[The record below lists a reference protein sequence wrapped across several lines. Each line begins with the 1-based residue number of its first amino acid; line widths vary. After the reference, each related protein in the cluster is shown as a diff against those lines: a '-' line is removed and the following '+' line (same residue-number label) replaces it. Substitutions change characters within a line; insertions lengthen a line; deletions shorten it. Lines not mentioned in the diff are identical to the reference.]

1 MFAEL
6 YIENL
11 ALIEKTS
18 LIWQPG
24 LNVLSGETGAGKS
37 MLLDAVSMLLG
48 SRAGKEQVRRGA
60 ERCRVQGVFLPPF
73 SAALRQKLAEFGL
86 DEAADEDEMIL
97 SREVA
102 AAGRSTC
109 RINMQ
114 PVPLAVLKTIGRLLI
129 NIHGQSE
136 HVSLLEP
143 EKQLHLLDSFG
154 GEAITAQR
162 QVVAEAYHSW
172 QQAAKQLAKIKQE
185 TSDDAERRR
194 FLQFQIEE
202 LEAAKI
208 CPGETDELKKEA
220 AGLESV
226 QQRSGH
232 AGRAYGALYAG
243 KNAALSSLSEAVDE
257 LEELKR
263 IDESV
268 EPLQTRLQG
277 LYYELEDAAVELRD
291 YREAIVDDPER
302 LEEINSR
309 LFALKVLGKKYNADE
324 QRLLEIL
331 EENKQELDRRENRD
345 DYIADLTAQEQKLA
359 AVYQQAAAILHEQR
373 AKAGE
378 DLAAKI
384 TAELKYLQMSKA
396 QFAVDLL
403 PKAPSADGGEEVQFM
418 ISPNPGE
425 EMKPVA
431 RIASGGEM
439 SRIMLAIKVILASLD
454 EVPTLIF
461 DEIDTGLGGRALGSV
476 AEKLVEVA
484 RSTQA
489 ICVTHAPVL
498 AAYADNNLLVEKH
511 EQGGRTVTTVQELA
525 GEAKVME
532 IGRMLAGDKV
542 TDTTRRQ
549 AEELI
554 EAGQKI
560 RQDMI

>member
-11 ALIEKTS
+11 ALIEKTA
-18 LIWQPG
+18 LLWQPG

-37 MLLDAVSMLLG
+37 MLLDAVSLLLG

-73 SAALRQKLAEFGL
+73 SATLRQKLTELGL
-86 DEAADEDEMIL
+86 DFDSEENEELIL
-97 SREVA
+97 SREVL

-109 RINMQ
+109 RINLQ
-114 PVPLAVLKTIGRLLI
+114 PVPLAALKDVGRLLI

-154 GEAITAQR
+154 GDLIAAQR
-162 QVVAEAYHSW
+162 QETAAAYQSW
-172 QQAAKQLAKIKQE
+172 QQVAKQLAQAKQE
-185 TSDDAERRR
+185 TADDAERRR
-194 FLQFQIEE
+194 FLQFQIAELTEAKLHPGEVEE
-202 LEAAKI
+202 L
-208 CPGETDELKKEA
+208 TKEA
-220 AGLESV
+220 SGLESV
-226 QQRSGH
+226 QQRSEH
-232 AGRAYGALYAG
+232 AGRAYAALYAG
-243 KNAALSSLSEAVDE
+243 NNAALTNLSTVVDE
-257 LEELKR
+257 LDELKR
-263 IDESV
+263 IDAEV
-268 EPLQTRLQG
+268 EPLQTRLQN
-277 LYYELEDAAVELRD
+277 LYYELEDTALELRS

-309 LFALKVLGKKYNADE
+309 LFALKVLGKKYKADE
-324 QRLLEIL
+324 SGLLKIL
-331 EENKQELDRRENRD
+331 ADNQQELERRENREE
-345 DYIADLTAQEQKLA
+345 YLADLADKETKLA
-359 AVYQQAAAILHEQR
+359 AFYQQAAQKLHQLR
-373 AKAGE
+373 ANAGQE
-378 DLAAKI
+378 LAAKI

-396 QFAVDLL
+396 VFAVDLAA
-403 PKAPSADGGEEVQFM
+403 KASSADGFDEVQFM

-431 RIASGGEM
+431 KIASGGEM

-484 RSTQA
+484 HSTQA

-498 AAYADNNLLVEKH
+498 AAYADNNLLVEKNEH
-511 EQGGRTVTTVQELA
+511 DGRTITTVQELA
-525 GEAKVME
+525 GEAKVLE
-532 IGRMLAGDKV
+532 ISRMLAGDKV
-542 TDTTRRQ
+542 TATTRRQ
-549 AEELI
+549 ADELI
-554 EAGQKI
+554 EAGRKL
-560 RQDMI
+560 R

>member
-11 ALIEKTS
+11 ALIEKTA
-18 LIWQPG
+18 LLWQPG

-37 MLLDAVSMLLG
+37 MLLDAVSLLLG

-73 SAALRQKLAEFGL
+73 SATLRQKLTELGL
-86 DEAADEDEMIL
+86 DFDAEDNEELIL
-97 SREVA
+97 SREVL

-109 RINMQ
+109 RINLQ
-114 PVPLAVLKTIGRLLI
+114 PVPLAALKAVGRLLI

-154 GEAITAQR
+154 GDLIAAQR
-162 QVVAEAYHSW
+162 QETAAAYQSW
-172 QQAAKQLAKIKQE
+172 QQVAKQLAQAKQE
-185 TSDDAERRR
+185 TADDAERRR
-194 FLQFQIEE
+194 FLQFQIAELTEAKLHPGEVEE
-202 LEAAKI
+202 L
-208 CPGETDELKKEA
+208 TKEA
-220 AGLESV
+220 SGLESV
-226 QQRSGH
+226 QQRSEH
-232 AGRAYGALYAG
+232 AGRAYAALYAG
-243 KNAALSSLSEAVDE
+243 NNAALTNLSTVVDE
-257 LEELKR
+257 LDELKR
-263 IDESV
+263 IDAEV
-268 EPLQTRLQG
+268 EPLQTRLQN
-277 LYYELEDAAVELRD
+277 LYYELEDTALELRS

-309 LFALKVLGKKYNADE
+309 LFALKVLGKKYKADE
-324 QRLLEIL
+324 SGLLKIL
-331 EENKQELDRRENRD
+331 ADNQQELERRENREE
-345 DYIADLTAQEQKLA
+345 YLADLADEEAKLA
-359 AVYQQAAAILHEQR
+359 ALYQQTAQKLHQLR
-373 AKAGE
+373 ASAGQE
-378 DLAAKI
+378 LAAKI

-396 QFAVDLL
+396 VFAVDLAA
-403 PKAPSADGGEEVQFM
+403 KAPSADGFDEVQFM

-431 RIASGGEM
+431 KIASGGEM

-484 RSTQA
+484 HSTQA

-498 AAYADNNLLVEKH
+498 AAYADNNLLVEKNEH
-511 EQGGRTVTTVQELA
+511 DGRTITTVQELA
-525 GEAKVME
+525 GEAKVLE
-532 IGRMLAGDKV
+532 ISRMLAGDKV
-542 TDTTRRQ
+542 TATTRRQ
-549 AEELI
+549 ADELI
-554 EAGQKI
+554 EAGRKL
-560 RQDMI
+560 R

>member
-11 ALIEKTS
+11 ALIEKTA
-18 LIWQPG
+18 LVWQPG

-37 MLLDAVSMLLG
+37 MLLDAVFLLLG

-73 SAALRQKLAEFGL
+73 SAALRQKLAELGL
-86 DEAADEDEMIL
+86 DFNDEESEELIL
-97 SREVA
+97 SREVL

-109 RINMQ
+109 RINLQ
-114 PVPLAVLKTIGRLLI
+114 PVPLAALKAVGRLLI

-143 EKQLHLLDSFG
+143 EKQLHLLDCFG
-154 GEAITAQR
+154 GEDIAAQR
-162 QVVAEAYHSW
+162 LETANAYHAW
-172 QQAAKQLAKIKQE
+172 QEMAKELARTRQE
-185 TSDDAERRR
+185 NSDDAERRR
-194 FLQFQIEE
+194 FLQFQIAE
-202 LEAAKI
+202 LTDAKLR
-208 CPGETDELKKEA
+208 PGETEELTKEA

-226 QQRSGH
+226 QQRSEH
-232 AGRAYGALYAG
+232 AGRAYAALYAG
-243 KNAALSSLSEAVDE
+243 NNAALTNLSAVVDE

-263 IDESV
+263 IDEQA
-268 EPLQTRLQG
+268 EPLQSRLQN
-277 LYYELEDAAVELRD
+277 LYYELEDAALELRS

-302 LEEINSR
+302 LEEINAR
-309 LFALKVLGKKYNADE
+309 LFALKVLGKKYKADE
-324 QRLLEIL
+324 NGLLKIL
-331 EENKQELDRRENRD
+331 EDNQLELDRRENREG
-345 DYIADLTAQEQKLA
+345 YLADLETKERKLS
-359 AVYQQAAAILHEQR
+359 AVYQKSAQKLHQLR
-373 AKAGE
+373 QSAGQE
-378 DLAAKI
+378 LAAKI

-396 QFAVDLL
+396 VFAVDLAAKT
-403 PKAPSADGGEEVQFM
+403 PAADGFDEVQFM

-476 AEKLVEVA
+476 SEKLVEVA

-511 EQGGRTVTTVQELA
+511 EQDGRTITTVQELA
-525 GEAKVME
+525 GEAKVLE
-532 IGRMLAGDKV
+532 ISRMLAGDKV
-542 TDTTRRQ
+542 TATTRRQ
-549 AEELI
+549 ADELI
-554 EAGQKI
+554 EAGRKL
-560 RQDMI
+560 R